1 LASLNGK
8 RSIDEIKTVSKDNDS
23 DHKESVIVVLS
34 GYALGHL
41 KANMVHSR
49 D

>member
-1 LASLNGK
+1 MTMLI
-8 RSIDEIKTVSKDNDS
+8 RDNDS
-23 DHKESVIVVLS
+23 DHKESMIVVLS
-34 GYALGHL
+34 RYALGPF